1 MRHIYNQHT
10 LAVLRK
16 ELSLIRKD
24 YLEYK
29 KAIAEDT
36 KALMVKKKDYV
47 DYRKAIA
54 IDSKAL
60 VSKKKKYQQLNQKYS
75 LDMSELKN
83 ISKMPKDKIIDLLIK
98 HGHNIAELPAIKAK
112 SYAQVVKAKRS

>member
-24 YLEYK
+24 YLELK
-29 KAIAEDT
+29 KGITIDN
-36 KALMVKKKDYV
+36 KSLISRKKDYV
-47 DYRKAIA
+47 EFKKAIA

-60 VSKKKKYQQLNQKYS
+60 VSRRKDFKHLTQGLGF
-75 LDMSELKN
+75 DMSELKN

-98 HGHNIAELPAIKAK
+98 HGHHISQLPAIKAK
-112 SYAQVVKAKRS
+112 TYAQVVKAKRP